1 MAIYIQLSILR
12 INLVLC
18 LTLAACR
25 GEGRPGISRAWPELG
40 TMMSAAAWGAD
51 SERVARALDAAHDSV
66 DRIDSMIQHHRAIPA
81 LDSVRREIRRRTGVT
96 LVIDSIV
103 PGYALDRAALGL
115 AGAVDSALLDVGG
128 QYLWIGGPGRLTHR
142 VVGIPDP
149 DNTLRQLAWV
159 ELRNGSLRTRA
170 ERNASPATVR
180 SVTVLAPTALAA
192 SAWAAVL
199 FALGCDRAVTGAPP
213 GVSVVCADSTGV
225 RWTTELQN
233 RVSLPAAR
241 AP

>member
-1 MAIYIQLSILR
+1 
-12 INLVLC
+12 
-18 LTLAACR
+18 
-25 GEGRPGISRAWPELG
+25 
-40 TMMSAAAWGAD
+40 MMSAAAWGAD

-81 LDSVRREIRRRTGVT
+81 LDSARREIRRRTGVT

-170 ERNASPATVR
+170 ERNASPAAVR